1 MVGTKYKKYH
11 KHNQEKGWK
20 DAVFYIG
27 SAMILTC
34 AILFYM
40 VTISKL
46 ALGWI
51 GVGLLI
57 EIVGAVMVMI
67 VYGKKGGDDFG
78 EEERKVE

>member
-1 MVGTKYKKYH
+1 
-11 KHNQEKGWK
+11 
-20 DAVFYIG
+20 
-27 SAMILTC
+27 MILTC